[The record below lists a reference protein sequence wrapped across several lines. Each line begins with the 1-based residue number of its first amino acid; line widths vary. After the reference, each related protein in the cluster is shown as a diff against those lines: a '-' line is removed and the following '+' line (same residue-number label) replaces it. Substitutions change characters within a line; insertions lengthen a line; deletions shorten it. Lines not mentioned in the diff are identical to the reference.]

1 MTQPEWE
8 HATELSLPCRSLIN
22 PFNINPALK
31 LTTPRKL
38 SKTEQALIQS
48 LVEGGAANAVRTFR
62 TELANE
68 IRSRLQEDVRRAT
81 LLSRV
86 LSDRLRLTLAFAQ
99 CQLIHSL
106 NDSGQAELLFHSDK
120 PDVSFE
126 KPQVI
131 RLDGPLNAAL
141 SQQQHAAGLLPS
153 GVRTSAS
160 DGGAPFIA
168 TPISTRNAP
177 ASDAQDKYLLVL
189 SSPVAFP
196 ADTTSKG
203 HRNLSFLDY
212 AMIQELRGLVQTV
225 MTDFRMQQDLSY
237 NYEMAFH
244 GTGRTVDSITGG
256 FAYLMEALYGFDPE
270 QETNAPPVFSVAAT
284 HEGADP
290 KFLERVIVA
299 NYANALTLANQIHR
313 FELSNPRMYRFS
325 VEVVEK
331 PIKECLSPV
340 LRNLPQMDLVHS
352 SGRSTRVNRVTSA
365 REFPEPILADRRALQ
380 IVFSNLVE
388 NAIKYRKRGATA
400 EIEISW
406 INSEK
411 FVEFIF
417 RDRGLGIRPGEEASI
432 FHPYYRGT
440 NAKQYAI
447 PGSGLGLT
455 TVRELLKGM
464 SAQIAVES
472 LSDGAAFKV
481 KLPRATPSFTSRP
494 R

>member
-1 MTQPEWE
+1 
-8 HATELSLPCRSLIN
+8 
-22 PFNINPALK
+22 
-31 LTTPRKL
+31 
-38 SKTEQALIQS
+38 
-48 LVEGGAANAVRTFR
+48 
-62 TELANE
+62 
-68 IRSRLQEDVRRAT
+68 
-81 LLSRV
+81 
-86 LSDRLRLTLAFAQ
+86 
-99 CQLIHSL
+99 
-106 NDSGQAELLFHSDK
+106 
-120 PDVSFE
+120 
-126 KPQVI
+126 
-131 RLDGPLNAAL
+131 
-141 SQQQHAAGLLPS
+141 
-153 GVRTSAS
+153 
-160 DGGAPFIA
+160 
-168 TPISTRNAP
+168 
-177 ASDAQDKYLLVL
+177 
-189 SSPVAFP
+189 
-196 ADTTSKG
+196 
-203 HRNLSFLDY
+203 
-212 AMIQELRGLVQTV
+212 